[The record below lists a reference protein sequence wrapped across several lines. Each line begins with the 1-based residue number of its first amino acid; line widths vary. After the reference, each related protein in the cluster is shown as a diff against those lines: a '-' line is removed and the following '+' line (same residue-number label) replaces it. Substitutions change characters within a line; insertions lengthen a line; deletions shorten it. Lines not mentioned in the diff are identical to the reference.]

1 MEERIIDTLIGVS
14 IAVVGSAIIFI
25 GANKW
30 FDLTSTRWKWFG
42 AVTGAVIAGVSSAIL
57 LGNRI
62 IAWKTG
68 PDADATDLSLLL
80 VPLYMAL
87 AGVVGYLLNAT
98 DDRNRRLLIGGV
110 GGLVVAG
117 SLGTF
122 VVPESFL
129 APSTLDVIL
138 WPIVFAALFVGIHKA
153 RNTDA
158 EVEDLIPSLITGAGI
173 GWLIGSWGLGTIGAG
188 TRLEATLGFA
198 LAGLALG
205 LRFGIIENL
214 DRTRRDAL
222 QGNAR
227 GVIFLAPG
235 LLFILMALI
244 IPTIGT
250 FILGF
255 KDARAEEFIG
265 FDNYIDIFTNPQIF
279 NVDNISGIFT
289 SRLTIFGVIALA
301 IGYYV
306 ARRKGREVGA
316 KYVWTGGLSLIHI

>member
-1 MEERIIDTLIGVS
+1 MCIRDRRLRRQPTSSRSPGPPAEISRGLSRRSTLVDRTMGAGLTCAHRFVGGALTTGRRSRGGGRQLMEERIIDTLIGVS

-117 SLGTF
+117 SLGT
-122 VVPESFL
+122 VSY
-129 APSTLDVIL
+129 T
-138 WPIVFAALFVGIHKA
+138 
-153 RNTDA
+153 
-158 EVEDLIPSLITGAGI
+158 
-173 GWLIGSWGLGTIGAG
+173 
-188 TRLEATLGFA
+188 
-198 LAGLALG
+198 
-205 LRFGIIENL
+205 
-214 DRTRRDAL
+214 
-222 QGNAR
+222 
-227 GVIFLAPG
+227 
-235 LLFILMALI
+235 
-244 IPTIGT
+244 
-250 FILGF
+250 
-255 KDARAEEFIG
+255 
-265 FDNYIDIFTNPQIF
+265 
-279 NVDNISGIFT
+279 
-289 SRLTIFGVIALA
+289 
-301 IGYYV
+301 
-306 ARRKGREVGA
+306 
-316 KYVWTGGLSLIHI
+316 